1 MSEHISI
8 KVIRSKR
15 KTLALQIDRN
25 GNVLLRAP
33 YHVGQE
39 EIRRFVT
46 GKRSWILKHLNELK
60 NNESENESGTR
71 LTESEIRLLMVQAK
85 RVIPLRTSH
94 YAPLVGV
101 TYGKITIRRQRSRWG
116 SCSSEGNLNFNC
128 LLMLAPAEVLDYVV
142 IHELCHRLYMD
153 HSHEFWENVRRVMPD
168 YRKNE
173 KWLKEHG
180 GALIR
185 RMTG

>member
-1 MSEHISI
+1 
-8 KVIRSKR
+8 
-15 KTLALQIDRN
+15 
-25 GNVLLRAP
+25 
-33 YHVGQE
+33 
-39 EIRRFVT
+39 
-46 GKRSWILKHLNELK
+46 
-60 NNESENESGTR
+60 
-71 LTESEIRLLMVQAK
+71 
-85 RVIPLRTSH
+85 
-94 YAPLVGV
+94 
-101 TYGKITIRRQRSRWG
+101 
-116 SCSSEGNLNFNC
+116 
-128 LLMLAPAEVLDYVV
+128 MLAPAEVLDYVV